1 MLKIKTSNDWLPIT
15 NQSNYFIEYDEEGEQ
30 TLSFDLSIKDGLAK
44 YIVNE
49 AIIQSDNNEYLIK
62 GINRPSYVMSVTCQ
76 LNLDD
81 WMDGHYL
88 KTKDIVEL
96 QTKTIDDVLEF
107 VKPNGWTVLGK
118 TIRTIKR
125 TIDLEKCNRYD
136 IMMRCKDVYNVQY
149 DFDTIKKIVTIVDPD
164 LKIDNGVY
172 VTPELNMKSM
182 AYMGTS
188 SNLINRLYCYGAD
201 DLTFASING
210 GKPYVEITDFKGTP
224 ICASWT
230 DERYT
235 NAQDLLDDA
244 KVKLSKMSY
253 PSGAYTIDV
262 IDLASLKEEY
272 KFLEFKLRHLVHA
285 IIDPE
290 HKIDVIH
297 RVVRFRD
304 YPDEKSRNKVTLSN
318 TPRKVNDLL
327 SSYKE
332 SIESIE
338 ADGIHYETSIRN
350 SSKEIE
356 LISKG
361 LNETKLKLT
370 SDQIMMIVS
379 QAIKEGNSLNTVQVV
394 IDSLGLTVKN
404 GGIKVYDINNNLV
417 LFV

>member
-1 MLKIKTSNDWLPIT
+1 
-15 NQSNYFIEYDEEGEQ
+15 
-30 TLSFDLSIKDGLAK
+30 
-44 YIVNE
+44 
-49 AIIQSDNNEYLIK
+49 
-62 GINRPSYVMSVTCQ
+62 
-76 LNLDD
+76 
-81 WMDGHYL
+81 
-88 KTKDIVEL
+88 
-96 QTKTIDDVLEF
+96 
-107 VKPNGWTVLGK
+107 
-118 TIRTIKR
+118 
-125 TIDLEKCNRYD
+125 
-136 IMMRCKDVYNVQY
+136 
-149 DFDTIKKIVTIVDPD
+149 
-164 LKIDNGVY
+164 
-172 VTPELNMKSM
+172 
-182 AYMGTS
+182 
-188 SNLINRLYCYGAD
+188 
-201 DLTFASING
+201 
-210 GKPYVEITDFKGTP
+210 
-224 ICASWT
+224 
-230 DERYT
+230 
-235 NAQDLLDDA
+235 
-244 KVKLSKMSY
+244 
-253 PSGAYTIDV
+253 
-262 IDLASLKEEY
+262 KEEY

-417 LFV
+417 LFVDDKSKKLIMSGFTLGTDELLGRYSRRIPDYTTNDLQMIMDYIMGKIKLTDAQYNYLNVYQDGYLSSRDYVIIENIISGKRGKDWYYTYKIKSNNSMSFIEYDIDMGGGYTKSDCISLASISLTSFRRISDNVTSNTNDIWNIKTRVDNIEYKMQQHGW